1 VLIYTH
7 EDCLAH
13 EVPEGHPERPE
24 RLAFLMGHLERTG
37 FLQDHSLQVA
47 PSLPRELIE
56 TAHSSALYDQ
66 LENAI
71 PERGISALDPDTWV
85 GPHSL
90 SASCHAAGAVWQ
102 GVNDVVL
109 GDQTRVFCA
118 VRPPG
123 HHAEQAAAMGFCL
136 LNSVAIAAVN
146 ALSLAAI
153 DRVAVLDFD
162 VHHGNGTVDI
172 CRHDPRIL
180 VCSSFQHPF
189 YPGRMHEISQNNIV
203 NTPLSAGA
211 SGDDFRR
218 AVAASWWPAIEAHR
232 PDLILISAGFDGHKL
247 DDIAQLNLSEAD
259 YQWVTEEIAA
269 LADQYAAGRV
279 VSALEGGYHFEA
291 LASSTLVHLEG
302 LS

>member
-1 VLIYTH
+1 MLIYTH

-90 SASCHAAGAVWQ
+90 SASCRAAGAVWQ

-247 DDIAQLNLSEAD
+247 DDIAQLNLSEPD

>member
-1 VLIYTH
+1 MLIYTH

-247 DDIAQLNLSEAD
+247 DDIAQLNLSEPD

-291 LASSTLVHLEG
+291 LASSALVHLEG

>member
-1 VLIYTH
+1 
-7 EDCLAH
+7 
-13 EVPEGHPERPE
+13 
-24 RLAFLMGHLERTG
+24 
-37 FLQDHSLQVA
+37 
-47 PSLPRELIE
+47 
-56 TAHSSALYDQ
+56 
-66 LENAI
+66 
-71 PERGISALDPDTWV
+71 
-85 GPHSL
+85 
-90 SASCHAAGAVWQ
+90 
-102 GVNDVVL
+102 
-109 GDQTRVFCA
+109 
-118 VRPPG
+118 
-123 HHAEQAAAMGFCL
+123 
-136 LNSVAIAAVN
+136 
-146 ALSLAAI
+146 
-153 DRVAVLDFD
+153 VAVLDFD

-189 YPGRMHEISQNNIV
+189 YPGRMHEIAQNNIV

-247 DDIAQLNLSEAD
+247 DEIAQLNLSEPD

>member
-1 VLIYTH
+1 
-7 EDCLAH
+7 
-13 EVPEGHPERPE
+13 
-24 RLAFLMGHLERTG
+24 MGHLERTG

-66 LENAI
+66 LEKAI

-90 SASCHAAGAVWQ
+90 SASCRAAGAVWQ

-247 DDIAQLNLSEAD
+247 DEIAQLNLSEAD

>member
-1 VLIYTH
+1 MLIYTH

-85 GPHSL
+85 GPRSL
-90 SASCHAAGAVWQ
+90 SASCRAAGAVWQ

-218 AVAASWWPAIEAHR
+218 AVAASWWPTIEAHR

-247 DDIAQLNLSEAD
+247 DDIAQLNLSEPD

>member
-1 VLIYTH
+1 MLIYTH

-90 SASCHAAGAVWQ
+90 SASCRAAGAVWQ

-189 YPGRMHEISQNNIV
+189 YPGRMHEIAQNNIV

>member
-1 VLIYTH
+1 
-7 EDCLAH
+7 
-13 EVPEGHPERPE
+13 
-24 RLAFLMGHLERTG
+24 MGHLERTG

-56 TAHSSALYDQ
+56 AAHSSALYDQ
-66 LENAI
+66 LEKAI

-90 SASCHAAGAVWQ
+90 SASCRAAGAVWQ

-247 DDIAQLNLSEAD
+247 DEIAQLNLSEAD

>member
-1 VLIYTH
+1 MLIYTH

-66 LENAI
+66 LEKAI

-247 DDIAQLNLSEAD
+247 DEIAQLNLSEAD

>member
-1 VLIYTH
+1 MLIYTH

>member
-247 DDIAQLNLSEAD
+247 DEIAQLNLSEAD

>member
-218 AVAASWWPAIEAHR
+218 AVAASWWPTIEAHR

-247 DDIAQLNLSEAD
+247 DDIAQLNLSEPD

>member
-1 VLIYTH
+1 MLIYTH

-66 LENAI
+66 LEKAI

-90 SASCHAAGAVWQ
+90 SASCRAAGAVWQ

-189 YPGRMHEISQNNIV
+189 YPGRMHEIAQNNIV

-247 DDIAQLNLSEAD
+247 DEIAQLNLSEAD

>member
-66 LENAI
+66 LEKAI

-90 SASCHAAGAVWQ
+90 SASCRAAGAVWQ

-189 YPGRMHEISQNNIV
+189 YPGRMHEIAQNNIV

-247 DDIAQLNLSEAD
+247 DEIAQLNLSEAD

>member
-1 VLIYTH
+1 MRIYTH

-24 RLAFLMGHLERTG
+24 RLAFLMSHLARTG
-37 FLQDHSLQVA
+37 FLEDHSLQMA
-47 PSLPRELIE
+47 PLLSRELIE
-56 TAHSSALYDQ
+56 AAHDSALCDQ

-71 PERGISALDPDTWV
+71 PERGVSSLDPDTWV
-85 GPHSL
+85 SPRSL

-109 GDQTRVFCA
+109 GDQTRIFCA

-146 ALSLAAI
+146 ALSLAAVN
-153 DRVAVLDFD
+153 RVAVLDFD

-172 CRHDPRIL
+172 CRHDSRIL

-189 YPGRMHEISQNNIV
+189 YPGRMHDLTQNNIV

-259 YQWVTEEIAA
+259 YQWVTEAIVA
-269 LADQYAAGRV
+269 LADQYAGGRV
-279 VSALEGGYHFEA
+279 VSALEGGYHLEA
-291 LASSTLVHLEG
+291 LANSTLVHLEG

>member
-1 VLIYTH
+1 MLIYTH

-66 LENAI
+66 LEKAI

-90 SASCHAAGAVWQ
+90 SASCRAAGAVWQ

>member
-211 SGDDFRR
+211 SGDDFWR

-247 DDIAQLNLSEAD
+247 DEIAQLNLSEAD

>member
-1 VLIYTH
+1 
-7 EDCLAH
+7 
-13 EVPEGHPERPE
+13 
-24 RLAFLMGHLERTG
+24 MGHLERTG

-66 LENAI
+66 LEKAI

-90 SASCHAAGAVWQ
+90 SASCRAAGAVWQ

-247 DDIAQLNLSEAD
+247 DEIAQLNLSEAD

-279 VSALEGGYHFEA
+279 VSALEGGYHFEV

>member
-1 VLIYTH
+1 
-7 EDCLAH
+7 
-13 EVPEGHPERPE
+13 
-24 RLAFLMGHLERTG
+24 MGHLERTG

-66 LENAI
+66 LEKAI

-90 SASCHAAGAVWQ
+90 SASCRAAGAVWQ

-189 YPGRMHEISQNNIV
+189 YPGRMYEIAQNNIV

-247 DDIAQLNLSEAD
+247 DEIAQLNLSEAD

>member
-90 SASCHAAGAVWQ
+90 SASCHAAGAVWH

-146 ALSLAAI
+146 ALSLATI

-247 DDIAQLNLSEAD
+247 DDIAQLNLSEPD
-259 YQWVTEEIAA
+259 YQWVTDEIAA

>member
-1 VLIYTH
+1 
-7 EDCLAH
+7 
-13 EVPEGHPERPE
+13 
-24 RLAFLMGHLERTG
+24 
-37 FLQDHSLQVA
+37 
-47 PSLPRELIE
+47 
-56 TAHSSALYDQ
+56 
-66 LENAI
+66 
-71 PERGISALDPDTWV
+71 
-85 GPHSL
+85 
-90 SASCHAAGAVWQ
+90 
-102 GVNDVVL
+102 
-109 GDQTRVFCA
+109 
-118 VRPPG
+118 
-123 HHAEQAAAMGFCL
+123 MGFCL

-189 YPGRMHEISQNNIV
+189 YPGRMHEIAQHNIV

>member
-1 VLIYTH
+1 MLIYTH

-218 AVAASWWPAIEAHR
+218 AVAASWWPTIEAHR

-247 DDIAQLNLSEAD
+247 DEIAQLNLSEAD
-259 YQWVTEEIAA
+259 YQWVTQEIAA

>member
-1 VLIYTH
+1 
-7 EDCLAH
+7 
-13 EVPEGHPERPE
+13 
-24 RLAFLMGHLERTG
+24 MGHLERTG

-247 DDIAQLNLSEAD
+247 DDIAQLNLSEPD
-259 YQWVTEEIAA
+259 YQWVTQEIAA

>member
-1 VLIYTH
+1 MLIYTH

-90 SASCHAAGAVWQ
+90 SASCRAAGAVWQ

-247 DDIAQLNLSEAD
+247 DEIAQLNLSEAD

>member
-1 VLIYTH
+1 MLIYTH

-66 LENAI
+66 LEKAI

-90 SASCHAAGAVWQ
+90 SASCRAAGAVWQ
-102 GVNDVVL
+102 GVTDVVL

-247 DDIAQLNLSEAD
+247 DEIAQLNLSEAD

-291 LASSTLVHLEG
+291 LASSTLVHLQG

>member
-1 VLIYTH
+1 
-7 EDCLAH
+7 
-13 EVPEGHPERPE
+13 
-24 RLAFLMGHLERTG
+24 MGHLERTG

-71 PERGISALDPDTWV
+71 PERGISALDPDTWL

-247 DDIAQLNLSEAD
+247 DDIAQLNLSEPD

>member
-247 DDIAQLNLSEAD
+247 DEIAQLNLSEAD
-259 YQWVTEEIAA
+259 YQWVTQEIAA

>member
-1 VLIYTH
+1 MLIYTH

-189 YPGRMHEISQNNIV
+189 YPGRMHGISQNNIV

-247 DDIAQLNLSEAD
+247 DDIAQLNLSEPD